1 MGLLNFCLR
10 STFQD
15 FFSFSF
21 KTSIQSSNEIYAW
34 NLQIIFLY
42 MLTLDNYYKSLFGT
56 KTYKISLNST
66 CTCPNR
72 DGTAGTGGCIFCNQS
87 GSGDFMPSQEL
98 TLSEQIE
105 AAKIIIQKKIRN
117 PQNLKYIVYFQN
129 FSATYGQPKRLKK
142 LWTEAIRAPGVVGL
156 ALGTRPDCLAPE
168 ILSILAELAEK
179 TYIQIELGLQTSNEK
194 SAEYIN
200 RCYKN
205 EIYLHAVEN
214 LHKANPKIHVVT
226 HIIFGLPSE
235 SQKDMLYSV
244 RFAIS
249 SKTDGIKITNLYVLK
264 NTRLEK
270 EYLAGTFKTL
280 DYEEYFN
287 LIRQALPLLPENIVV
302 HRLTGDPP
310 RASLLAPAWCT
321 DKKRTMNEVKSI
333 LSAFCG

>member
-1 MGLLNFCLR
+1 M
-10 STFQD
+10 
-15 FFSFSF
+15 
-21 KTSIQSSNEIYAW
+21 
-34 NLQIIFLY
+34 
-42 MLTLDNYYKSLFGT
+42 
-56 KTYKISLNST
+56 
-66 CTCPNR
+66 
-72 DGTAGTGGCIFCNQS
+72 
-87 GSGDFMPSQEL
+87 
-98 TLSEQIE
+98 
-105 AAKIIIQKKIRN
+105 
-117 PQNLKYIVYFQN
+117 
-129 FSATYGQPKRLKK
+129 
-142 LWTEAIRAPGVVGL
+142 
-156 ALGTRPDCLAPE
+156 ALGTRPDCLSPE

-179 TYIQIELGLQTSNEK
+179 TYVQIELGLQTSNEK

-235 SQKDMLYSV
+235 SQKDMLDSV
-244 RFAIS
+244 RFAIG

-287 LIRQALPLLPENIVV
+287 LIRQALTRLPENIVV

-310 RASLLAPAWCT
+310 RSSLLAPQWCT